1 MSDAGLA
8 SIEVAH
14 RLIAAITGG
23 NVAAVDALYHDDA
36 VVFQNTSGQTLSKR
50 KMLGVIRFLATGV
63 SELRYEDIRVQPTP
77 TGFVQQHV
85 LCCRSAAGVDVRAH
99 ACLVATVEDGRI
111 RRLDEYLDAAAIAPL
126 TGG

>member
-1 MSDAGLA
+1 MSD
-8 SIEVAH
+8 STHVA
-14 RLIAAITGG
+14 RALIAAITAGD
-23 NVAAVDALYHDDA
+23 VAAVDALYHDDA
-36 VVFQNTSGQTLSKR
+36 VVFQNTSGATLSKR

-63 SELRYEDIRVQPTP
+63 SELRYEDVRVQPTP

-85 LCCRSAAGVDVRAH
+85 LACTSQSGVPVRAH

-126 TGG
+126 MGG

>member
-1 MSDAGLA
+1 MA
-8 SIEVAH
+8 
-14 RLIAAITGG
+14 RQLIAAITAGD
-23 NVAAVDALYHDDA
+23 VAAVDALYHDDA

-63 SELRYEDIRVQPTP
+63 SELHYEDVRVQPTP

-85 LCCRSAAGVDVRAH
+85 LCCRSAAGVEVRAH

>member
-1 MSDAGLA
+1 MARGSSRARKNANADRPGVADPTAPLEGGELLTAARPVLSQLRTDLEARASDPG
-8 SIEVAH
+8 VT
-14 RLIAAITGG
+14 R
-23 NVAAVDALYHDDA
+23 AL
-36 VVFQNTSGQTLSKR
+36 
-50 KMLGVIRFLATGV
+50 
-63 SELRYEDIRVQPTP
+63 ELRYEDIRVQPTP

-85 LCCRSAAGVDVRAH
+85 LCCRSATGVEVRAH

>member
-1 MSDAGLA
+1 MSDPTD
-8 SIEVAH
+8 VA
-14 RLIAAITGG
+14 RQLIAAITTG

-36 VVFQNTSGQTLSKR
+36 VVFQNTSGATLSKR
-50 KMLGVIRFLATGV
+50 KMLGIIRFLATGV
-63 SELRYEDIRVQPTP
+63 SELRYEDVRVQPTS

-85 LCCRSAAGVDVRAH
+85 LACRSAAGVEVRAH

-126 TGG
+126 TA